1 MEAKILNY
9 KIIIEKEGKKYVA
22 FCPTLGLS
30 DYGKT
35 IDQAIDRIKKL
46 IKFHI
51 ESLSQ
56 LGYPVPVEKETTTL
70 ITSVEIPFS
79 SSIKIAYV

>member
-1 MEAKILNY
+1 METKILNY
-9 KIIIEKEGKKYVA
+9 RIIIEKEEKNYVA

-35 IDQAIDRIKKL
+35 IDQAIERIKKL

-51 ESLSQ
+51 ESLLQ
-56 LGYPVPVEKETTTL
+56 LGYPVPAEKEITTL

>member
-1 MEAKILNY
+1 M
-9 KIIIEKEGKKYVA
+9 IEKERNVYLSY
-22 FCPTLGLS
+22 CQSLGLN

-35 IDQAIDRIKKL
+35 IDEALNRMRNL

-51 ESLSQ
+51 ESLSK

-70 ITSVEIPFS
+70 ITSIEIPLS
-79 SSIKIAYV
+79 SSVKISYA

>member
-1 MEAKILNY
+1 METKIFNY
-9 KIIIEKEGKKYVA
+9 KIVIEKEGNAY
-22 FCPTLGLS
+22 TSHSQSLGLS

-35 IDQAIDRIKKL
+35 IDEALKRMRNL

-51 ESLSQ
+51 ESLSK

-70 ITSVEIPFS
+70 ITSIEIPLS
-79 SSIKIAYV
+79 SSVKISYA

>member
-1 MEAKILNY
+1 
-9 KIIIEKEGKKYVA
+9 
-22 FCPTLGLS
+22 
-30 DYGKT
+30 
-35 IDQAIDRIKKL
+35 L

-56 LGYPVPVEKETTTL
+56 LGYPVPAEKETTTL